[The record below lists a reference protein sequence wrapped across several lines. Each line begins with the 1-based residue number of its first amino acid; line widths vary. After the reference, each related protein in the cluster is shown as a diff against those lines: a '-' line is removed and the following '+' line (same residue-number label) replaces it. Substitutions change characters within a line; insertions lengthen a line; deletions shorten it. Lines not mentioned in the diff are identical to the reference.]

1 MQEENF
7 TYKGRFLNIFN
18 ALAVGVMAMFSFKK
32 VLYIFGAVA
41 LGATFPSW
49 ALASMVTSGVL
60 IAIITAAMY
69 PGDPWLGLKKYLTTL
84 RRETSWLAHLFGHLG
99 GLIKAFMAFAGVWG
113 IASAL
118 LGSSAFALLPVTI
131 AFAVVGGLTGLSQ
144 YFVEASTLIPESQ
157 DLFTRKSD
165 RKIAPT
171 HNAKQ
176 QLLTMIKW
184 PLVVLH
190 ALGQGLGFFACLLM
204 FGSISSTM
212 LPVVIALGVVA
223 ALIIGPSTGRY
234 YGEPFF
240 GWGATIYL
248 LSDNKLPLWNR
259 ALKARLESQGLDAN
273 DINDKV
279 LEIDKKSISEEE
291 KQEALARAFG
301 YQLVRKP
308 LQAPSLSMSLLKYL
322 GYVVGFVGAGFK
334 GALAFAGTVVFFS
347 LCLSGTL
354 TTLLVAPPV
363 FVLAISLVV
372 GIATWIVQSARACPN
387 TAHTFVDFALQQ
399 GLINENSSDK
409 KAQAMP
415 PSKRDSW
422 RNRQDRSPWY
432 SWLSYVLGSFL
443 GCLPLRS
450 RLNASR
456 GDSTPNTPNRLDF
469 LPRASTSDTSSMDPF
484 HSEATQGDDNDF
496 VDQWGVGK
504 RLGGL

>member
-1 MQEENF
+1 MQEDNF

-84 RRETSWLAHLFGHLG
+84 RRETSWLAHLYGHLG

-157 DLFTRKSD
+157 DLFTHKPD

-223 ALIIGPSTGRY
+223 TLIIGPSTGRY

-240 GWGATIYL
+240 GWGATLYL
-248 LSDNKLPLWNR
+248 SKPILDNLMTNVHLFKAVSDKLQKSGVSTE
-259 ALKARLESQGLDAN
+259 AITQQIK
-273 DINDKV
+273 K
-279 LEIDKKSISEEE
+279 IDQQQAQQPAQKQ
-291 KQEALARAFG
+291 KQEQLARAFG
-301 YQLVRKP
+301 YQVRWSE
-308 LQAPSLSMSLLKYL
+308 QRSRSWSERGVQSL

-354 TTLLVAPPV
+354 TTLLVAPPA

-387 TAHTFVDFALQQ
+387 TAQTFVDCALQQ
-399 GLINENSSDK
+399 GLIDKNPSDT
-409 KAQAMP
+409 KAQANVKANAQARLLSKKDGHLHP
-415 PSKRDSW
+415 QGYPFGRQLRPSSKDGFKAS
-422 RNRQDRSPWY
+422 NPQGSG
-432 SWLSYVLGSFL
+432 SYIEVTSSHEW
-443 GCLPLRS
+443 GCGQ
-450 RLNASR
+450 RL
-456 GDSTPNTPNRLDF
+456 GDS
-469 LPRASTSDTSSMDPF
+469 
-484 HSEATQGDDNDF
+484 
-496 VDQWGVGK
+496 
-504 RLGGL
+504 